1 MDSLAEGAAVAE
13 GVMSSWLFF
22 DPESDEARGTKVKAK
37 TSAKSRREKRLF
49 CVACRAWITHQDEC
63 IPVQGAHEHD
73 CTNPHGLSFRIGCFR
88 SARGCS
94 RHGAATLEYSWFT
107 GYAWR
112 IALCAKCQTH
122 LGWEFET
129 NGDGFYGLILNRLT
143 SRAGTQG

>member
-1 MDSLAEGAAVAE
+1 MTELVISP
-13 GVMSSWLFF
+13 WLFF

-37 TSAKSRREKRLF
+37 TNAKPRREKRLF
-49 CVACRAWITHQDEC
+49 CAACRAWITHQDER

-73 CTNPHGLSFRIGCFR
+73 CTNPHGLSFHIGCFR

-94 RHGAATLEYSWFT
+94 RQGTAIMEHTWFK

-122 LGWEFET
+122 LGWSFET
-129 NGDGFYGLILNRLT
+129 EGGGFYGLILSRLV
-143 SRAGTQG
+143 SVSSGTR